1 MYRFPKNSRVCFIG
15 DSITHLNLSLAY
27 IVDYYRKNLADN
39 KIEFYNC
46 GISGGTV
53 STALSAFSED
63 VLPFSPTHTVVC
75 LGMNDSMR
83 DFLNSPKSEKYG
95 KLTKA
100 YRDYKENL
108 SKLADKIES
117 AGSKLILCTPT
128 PYAEYVNSS
137 REALKGGAALLL
149 GYAEYVRRFASER
162 KLPLCDYHSY
172 ITEKMQTEKLYGDD
186 RVHPLGRGF
195 WRMADCFLKFQG
207 FSLGDMEPLSAEV
220 GEWHAAVLKIRD
232 TVAAEHFVLNDD
244 FSKTPEQRMKLIREF
259 AAENRKGAEYETMLA
274 RNYSETKPLM
284 DKYIKFAKEFMKK

>member
-128 PYAEYVNSS
+128 RMPNM
-137 REALKGGAALLL
+137 LTAAVKHSKAVLHCCWDMPNT
-149 GYAEYVRRFASER
+149 FA
-162 KLPLCDYHSY
+162 
-172 ITEKMQTEKLYGDD
+172 
-186 RVHPLGRGF
+186 
-195 WRMADCFLKFQG
+195 A
-207 FSLGDMEPLSAEV
+207 SLLSANC
-220 GEWHAAVLKIRD
+220 L
-232 TVAAEHFVLNDD
+232 
-244 FSKTPEQRMKLIREF
+244 F
-259 AAENRKGAEYETMLA
+259 ATIIH
-274 RNYSETKPLM
+274 T
-284 DKYIKFAKEFMKK
+284 